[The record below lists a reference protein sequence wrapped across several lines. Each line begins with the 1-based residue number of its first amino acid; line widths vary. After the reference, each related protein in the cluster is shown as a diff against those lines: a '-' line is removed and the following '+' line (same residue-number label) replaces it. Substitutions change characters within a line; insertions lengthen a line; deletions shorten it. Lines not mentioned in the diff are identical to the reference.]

1 MTYWWNSMT
10 FHDFPGLENSFLKFL
25 VCPGCVETL
34 VVTSNDSSAPKS
46 RSLLKVIRQQLNG
59 RGTDFTTCSLCVFNV
74 R

>member
-10 FHDFPGLENSFLKFL
+10 FHDFPGLENSFLKFH
-25 VCPGCVETL
+25 VFPGCVETL

-59 RGTDFTTCSLCVFNV
+59 RGTGFTTCSLCVFNV